1 MRLTLKKLFQKYRE
15 PLLYLIFGGL
25 TTIVSIVSYAACER
39 ILGMDPLV
47 ANIISWILAVSF
59 AYVTNRKWV
68 FESRAVGTGPVL
80 REIVSFFGGRLA
92 TLGLEEV
99 MLWVGIRLMGLDS
112 LLVKL
117 IAQIAVILSNYVI
130 SKVFVFRKKG

>member
-1 MRLTLKKLFQKYRE
+1 MQRIIKLFQKYRE

-130 SKVFVFRKKG
+130 SKVFVFRK

>member
-1 MRLTLKKLFQKYRE
+1 MQKIIKLFQKYRE

-130 SKVFVFRKKG
+130 SKVFVFRKKS

>member
-1 MRLTLKKLFQKYRE
+1 MQKIIKLFQKYRE

-99 MLWVGIRLMGLDS
+99 MLWAGIRLMGLDS

-130 SKVFVFRKKG
+130 RKVFVFRKKG

>member
-1 MRLTLKKLFQKYRE
+1 MQKIIKLFQKYRE

-99 MLWVGIRLMGLDS
+99 MLWVGIRLMGFDS

>member
-130 SKVFVFRKKG
+130 SKVFVFRKKS

>member
-1 MRLTLKKLFQKYRE
+1 MQRIIKLFQKYRE